1 MLGRMRRSAMP
12 LSPQGKW
19 ALKVVATVLF
29 LGHMLATSIQHIPRE
44 SALRPAAEPFV
55 AYQALTGIW
64 QDWDMFITIP
74 YLHSYDVA
82 LDVGDGEE
90 TSTSYG
96 PMLPGLRAYDGDIR
110 SEGFFTRVLEEESFT
125 VYREAYFRSV
135 CAALRASSGKGGQT
149 LVFRETFE
157 RIRPLSEIRAGG
169 TIGKRDEHKT
179 KFACE

>member
-1 MLGRMRRSAMP
+1 MH
-12 LSPQGKW
+12 LSPQRAT
-19 ALKVVATVLF
+19 ALKAATTLLL
-29 LGHMLATSIQHIPRE
+29 LGHMLATSVQHIPRD
-44 SALRPAAEPFV
+44 SALRPAATPFV

-82 LDVGDGEE
+82 LDVTNAKG

-110 SEGFFTRVLEEESFT
+110 TEGFFTRVLEEDVFAG
-125 VYREAYFRSV
+125 YRDAYFRSV
-135 CAALRASSGKGGQT
+135 CAALRASSGEGGQT

-157 RIRPLSEIRAGG
+157 RIRPLADIQAGNG
-169 TIGKRDEHKT
+169 IGKQDEHRT